1 MDRNQLP
8 IHALLAAA
16 FINFLACTSEF
27 KRAKT
32 LSEWLAQINEQNT
45 TEIDKTTNLTAF
57 SLKNFLTDEQ
67 ELMQWRSEGLSSD
80 VLVVENALAVLQV
93 GLQFFCD

>member
-1 MDRNQLP
+1 M
-8 IHALLAAA
+8 
-16 FINFLACTSEF
+16 
-27 KRAKT
+27 
-32 LSEWLAQINEQNT
+32 NEQNT
-45 TEIDKTTNLTAF
+45 TEKDKATNLATF

-93 GLQFFCD
+93 AYVSSVINKFKPRKLTMRK